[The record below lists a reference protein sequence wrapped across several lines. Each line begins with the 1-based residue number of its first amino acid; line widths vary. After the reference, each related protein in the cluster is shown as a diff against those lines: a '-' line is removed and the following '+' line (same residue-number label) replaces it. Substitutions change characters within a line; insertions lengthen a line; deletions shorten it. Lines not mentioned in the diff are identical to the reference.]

1 MEHETQNALDLV
13 DRPAFLVREGVV
25 VYANQIAKQ
34 RLVTVGMTTKEIIC
48 QHYDAYENLK
58 EGCLYL
64 TLQIRGIIGGATIL
78 RQEDGD
84 IFLMD
89 RDFDTC
95 QLQVLAL
102 AAQQLRTPLTSMLTV
117 SDCLLPILE
126 NSEGK
131 EYAAHIRQ
139 NLFAL
144 MQMVSN
150 MADAGRYNS
159 MFEPNLEITEL
170 NRFFRELFEKADTVL
185 ENADV
190 RVQYTPM
197 EKGVFSLLDRE
208 LVQRAVYNLLSN
220 AVKFSPK
227 GSTIQ
232 AKLIRKKKYVCLS
245 IEDQGSG
252 LASHVKS
259 DLFHRYLREPT
270 IEDSRYGLGLGMTL
284 VRSVAAIHEGMVLVD
299 HPGGTRVTLTLA
311 IRKSVPDTFRS
322 PVMRISDYTGGHD
335 MALFEFAQILPP
347 SAFEQDI

>member
-1 MEHETQNALDLV
+1 MEHETQKALELI
-13 DRPAFLVREGVV
+13 DRPAFLVRDSAV

-34 RLVTVGMTTKEIIC
+34 HLVTVGMTTKEILG

-58 EGCLYL
+58 DGCLYM
-64 TLQIRGIIGGATIL
+64 TLYIRDIPHGATIL

-84 IFLMD
+84 IFLLD

-95 QLQVLAL
+95 QLQTFAL
-102 AAQQLRTPLTSMLTV
+102 AAQQLRTPLSNLITV
-117 SDCLLPILE
+117 SDCLLPIIAD
-126 NSEGK
+126 SEGK
-131 EYAAHIRQ
+131 EYAAHLRQ
-139 NLFAL
+139 NLFAMMHL
-144 MQMVSN
+144 VSN
-150 MADAGRYNS
+150 MADAGRYQGL
-159 MFEPNLEITEL
+159 FEPNWETTEL

-185 ENADV
+185 EHADV

-197 EKGVFSLLDRE
+197 EKGVFSLVDRE
-208 LVQRAVYNLLSN
+208 QIQRAVYNLLSN
-220 AVKFSPK
+220 AAKFSPK

-232 AKLIRKKKYVCLS
+232 AKLTRKKDYVGLT

-252 LASHVKS
+252 VAPHVKS

-270 IEDSRYGLGLGMTL
+270 IEDSRFGLGLGMTL
-284 VRSVAAIHEGMVLVD
+284 VRSAAAIHEGTVLVD
-299 HPGGTRVTLTLA
+299 QPGGTRVTLTLA
-311 IRKSVPDTFRS
+311 IRKFIPDTLRS

>member
-1 MEHETQNALDLV
+1 MEHDTQNVLDLI
-13 DRPAFLVREGVV
+13 DRPAFLVKDGVV
-25 VYANQIAKQ
+25 VYTNQIAKQ
-34 RLVTVGMTTKEIIC
+34 RLVEVGMTTKSIIP

-64 TLQIRGIIGGATIL
+64 TLQVRGVTGGATII

-84 IFLMD
+84 VFLMD

-102 AAQQLRTPLTSMLTV
+102 AAQQLRTPLTGMLTI
-117 SDCLLPILE
+117 SDCLIPILE
-126 NSEGK
+126 DSQGK

-150 MADAGRYNS
+150 MADAGRYNT

-185 ENADV
+185 EHADIHV
-190 RVQYTPM
+190 RFTPM
-197 EKGVFSLLDRE
+197 EKGVFSLMDRE
-208 LVQRAVYNLLSN
+208 QIQRAVYNLLSN
-220 AVKFSPK
+220 AAKFSPK
-227 GSTIQ
+227 GSTIE
-232 AKLIRKKKYVCLS
+232 AKLTRRKNYVSLS

-252 LASHVKS
+252 LHPHVKS

-270 IEDSRYGLGLGMTL
+270 IEDSRFGLGLGMTL
-284 VRSVAAIHEGMVLVD
+284 VRATAASHEGMVLVD

-311 IRKSVPDTFRS
+311 IRKAVPDMFRS
-322 PVMRISDYTGGHD
+322 PVLPISDYTGGHD
-335 MALFEFAQILPP
+335 MALFEFAQILPH
-347 SAFEQDI
+347 SAFEEDI